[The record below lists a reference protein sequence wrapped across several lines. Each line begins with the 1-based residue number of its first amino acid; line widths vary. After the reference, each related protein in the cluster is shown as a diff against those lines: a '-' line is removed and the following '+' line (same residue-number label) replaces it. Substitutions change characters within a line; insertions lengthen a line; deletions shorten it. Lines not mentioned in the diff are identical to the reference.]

1 MAKLQFLGRT
11 LCRGPTKIGQ
21 AGNNIS
27 VVQTVWR
34 GRRIC
39 TVSHGEHWSVEA
51 VELILH
57 ELRPKWR
64 LRRLHGVC
72 GGYMSRH
79 RKQFLGRTLC
89 RGPTNIGQAGN
100 NISVGQPVW
109 RGVRECTVMG
119 NTEAWK
125 QLNWYSTNSDLSGR
139 LRRLHGVCGGYM
151 STLRKQFL
159 GRTLCRGPTKK
170 TKINFSSESVKT
182 NEHK

>member
-1 MAKLQFLGRT
+1 MAQDCGGYMVRLRRLYGKIAKKQFLGRT

-72 GGYMSRH
+72 GGYMSTL
-79 RKQFLGRTLC
+79 RKQLLGRTL
-89 RGPTNIGQAGN
+89 
-100 NISVGQPVW
+100 
-109 RGVRECTVMG
+109 
-119 NTEAWK
+119 
-125 QLNWYSTNSDLSGR
+125 Y
-139 LRRLHGVCGGYM
+139 
-151 STLRKQFL
+151 
-159 GRTLCRGPTKK
+159 RGPTKIA
-170 TKINFSSESVKT
+170 TNIRNQICRTQGLLGVFFGWTTWEHWEYNEIVREHMRTSEII
-182 NEHK
+182 